1 MLPPFDDFGNL
12 SAGIHSCTIE
22 EMVSRFGTGSEER
35 ETEINELLSFIDAA
49 KKAGVQRLM
58 VNGSF
63 VTGRLAPND
72 VDVVILPGPDYPRQS
87 RELESNEL
95 IWPFLQIIVAADDA
109 DFESWAVKQFSTDRR
124 RRAKGVVE
132 VIL

>member
-12 SAGIHSCTIE
+12 PAGIHSCTVE
-22 EMVSRFGTGSEER
+22 ELVSRFGSGSEER
-35 ETEINELLSFIDAA
+35 ETEINELLHFIDAA
-49 KKAGVQRLM
+49 RKAGVRRLM

-109 DFESWAVKQFSTDRR
+109 DFESWAVKQFSTDRL

>member
-12 SAGIHSCTIE
+12 PAGIHSCTIE
-22 EMVSRFGTGSEER
+22 ELVSRFGTGSEER
-35 ETEINELLSFIDAA
+35 ETEINELLNFIDAA

-72 VDVVILPGPDYPRQS
+72 VDVVILPGLDYPRQS

>member
-12 SAGIHSCTIE
+12 PAGIHSCTIE
-22 EMVSRFGTGSEER
+22 ELVSRFGSGSEER
-35 ETEINELLSFIDAA
+35 ETEINELLHFIDAA
-49 KKAGVQRLM
+49 KKAGVRRLM

-87 RELESNEL
+87 RELEGNEL